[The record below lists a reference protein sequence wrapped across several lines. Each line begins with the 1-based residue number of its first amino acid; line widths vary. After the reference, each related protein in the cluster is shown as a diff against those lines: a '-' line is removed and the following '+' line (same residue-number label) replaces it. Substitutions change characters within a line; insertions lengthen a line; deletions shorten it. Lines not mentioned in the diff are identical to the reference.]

1 MPECY
6 ARSCK
11 LSARPGQLTIS
22 CAVLVSAAWP
32 LQMVETDGGIRAVDW
47 VWCDAASGR
56 AGAMVPLPADTQSVR
71 GRGIEVIIAAN
82 WKMNPP
88 LADAAALAVA
98 YAADS
103 FDGVT
108 RILFPP
114 APYLVQMGV
123 RLDGTDMLVGG
134 QDCHH
139 NASGAHTGDVAAGML
154 ADCGARVVLL
164 GHSERRA
171 DHGED
176 DALVATKAAAALS
189 AGLDVMICVG
199 ETLDQRESGSAE
211 AVVTAQLEGSVPA
224 GIDASR
230 LMLAYEPVWAIG
242 TGKVAGVEEI
252 AAMHAAIQQWLAKRD
267 LASVPILYG
276 GSVKP
281 GNADAIFGVPDV
293 GGALV
298 GGASL
303 KAEDFNG
310 ICSAGARAA
319 AARS

>member
-1 MPECY
+1 M
-6 ARSCK
+6 
-11 LSARPGQLTIS
+11 
-22 CAVLVSAAWP
+22 
-32 LQMVETDGGIRAVDW
+32 
-47 VWCDAASGR
+47 
-56 AGAMVPLPADTQSVR
+56 
-71 GRGIEVIIAAN
+71 IIAAN

-88 LADAAALAVA
+88 LADAAALAAA
-98 YAADS
+98 YAAQS
-103 FDGVT
+103 FAGVT

-123 RLDGTDMLVGG
+123 RLDGTDVQVGG

-139 NASGAHTGDVAAGML
+139 NASGANTGDIAAGML
-154 ADCGARVVLL
+154 ADCGASVVLL

-176 DALVATKAAAALS
+176 DALVAAKAVAALS
-189 AGLDVMICVG
+189 TGLDVMICVG
-199 ETLDQRESGSAE
+199 ETLDQREAGMAE
-211 AVVTAQLEGSVPA
+211 AVVTAQLDGSVPA
-224 GIDASR
+224 EIEASR

-242 TGKVAGVEEI
+242 TGKVAEVEDI
-252 AAMHAAIQQWLAKRD
+252 AAMHAAIQQWLAGRG

-293 GGALV
+293 SGALV

-303 KAEDFNG
+303 KGEDFSG

-319 AARS
+319 AVRS

>member
-1 MPECY
+1 M
-6 ARSCK
+6 
-11 LSARPGQLTIS
+11 
-22 CAVLVSAAWP
+22 
-32 LQMVETDGGIRAVDW
+32 
-47 VWCDAASGR
+47 
-56 AGAMVPLPADTQSVR
+56 
-71 GRGIEVIIAAN
+71 IIAAN

-88 LADAAALAVA
+88 LAEAAALVA
-98 YAADS
+98 AYTGES
-103 FDGVT
+103 FDGIT

-123 RLDGTDMLVGG
+123 RLDGTGIRVGG
-134 QDCHH
+134 QDCHAD
-139 NASGAHTGDVAAGML
+139 ASGAHTGDVSAGML
-154 ADCGARVVLL
+154 ADCGAACVLL

-176 DALVATKAAAALS
+176 DAFVRAKAVTALS

-199 ETLDQRESGSAE
+199 ETLDQREAGAAE
-211 AVVTAQLEGSVPA
+211 AVVTAQLDGSVPD
-224 GIDASR
+224 GIEAPR

-252 AAMHAAIQQWLAKRD
+252 AAMHAAIRSWLVTRG

-281 GNADAIFGVPDV
+281 DNADAIFGVPDV

-303 KAEDFNG
+303 KAADFSA
-310 ICSAGARAA
+310 ICGAGVRAA
-319 AARS
+319 SARS

>member
-1 MPECY
+1 M
-6 ARSCK
+6 
-11 LSARPGQLTIS
+11 
-22 CAVLVSAAWP
+22 
-32 LQMVETDGGIRAVDW
+32 
-47 VWCDAASGR
+47 
-56 AGAMVPLPADTQSVR
+56 
-71 GRGIEVIIAAN
+71 IIAAN

-88 LADAAALAVA
+88 LADAAALAAA
-98 YAADS
+98 YAGED
-103 FDGVT
+103 FEGVT

-123 RLDGTDMLVGG
+123 RLDGTDVLVGG
-134 QDCHH
+134 QDCHQH
-139 NASGAHTGDVAAGML
+139 ASGAHTGDIAAGML
-154 ADCGARVVLL
+154 ADCGASVVLL

-176 DALVATKAAAALS
+176 DELVAAKAVAGLS
-189 AGLDVMICVG
+189 TGLDVMICVG
-199 ETLDQRESGSAE
+199 ETLDQREAGSAE
-211 AVVTAQLEGSVPA
+211 AVVTAQLDGSVPA
-224 GIDASR
+224 GIESSR

-252 AAMHAAIQQWLAKRD
+252 AAMHAAIQQWLAGRG

-281 GNADAIFGVPDV
+281 DNADAIFGVPDV

-303 KAEDFNG
+303 KAEDFSS